1 VLGYD
6 HNLTTKYKHYLDLAI
21 ETIKKNR
28 VEIVLT
34 TGSYEGSREDYTD
47 ESAFIKEYLHQHK
60 IAAEII
66 ADPQG
71 ITTLQNF
78 KDVKK
83 LMAEREIEPEKIIIC
98 CEETRRF
105 KIRVLSCLVL
115 KRIASLVCYELIE
128 NRRARLYEKYWNTPH
143 DILGFFLPFLE
154 RSKIAKRRKIKK

>member
-1 VLGYD
+1 MLGYD

-21 ETIKKNR
+21 ETIRKNQA
-28 VEIVLT
+28 EIVLT
-34 TGSYEGSREDYTD
+34 TGSYEGNREDYTD

-78 KDVKK
+78 KDAKK
-83 LMAEREIEPEKIIIC
+83 LMAEREIDPERIIIC
-98 CEETRRF
+98 CEGIRLF
-105 KIRVLSCLVL
+105 KIKVLSYLVL
-115 KRIASLVCYELIE
+115 KRRLKFVAYELIE

-154 RSKIAKRRKIKK
+154 RNKIAKRRGIKK